1 MRLGHRGGT
10 TFEVGFLALLGKC
23 KYCNVGGKNGRDRC
37 SVQKQMSPALAIIV
51 STAIPAMYTASKRRR
66 SILSEKMS
74 VDRIVCPGERIGM
87 KRYVMA
93 IVLLA
98 AFCILSGCGN
108 DECPTCPEPP
118 IAQFSFVFSGGTAE
132 QIESL
137 RCALGYETHTYA
149 DTIATVILQDGDMGI
164 RRTFDAE
171 NSPNFVAFSEMMT
184 NGIDDTMRLT
194 AWRLPGGLPMS
205 VGSSESV
212 LFMGG
217 LTGDMNPD
225 LAGAQITKVMM
236 TIRMVIISVPGH
248 DPNGNG
254 NWTDYNITIDYFVF
268 GVI

>member
-1 MRLGHRGGT
+1 
-10 TFEVGFLALLGKC
+10 
-23 KYCNVGGKNGRDRC
+23 
-37 SVQKQMSPALAIIV
+37 
-51 STAIPAMYTASKRRR
+51 
-66 SILSEKMS
+66 
-74 VDRIVCPGERIGM
+74 M

-118 IAQFSFVFSGGTAE
+118 AADYPIAQFSFVFSGGTAE

-137 RCALGYETHTYA
+137 RCALGYETYTYA
-149 DTIATVILQDGDMGI
+149 DTIATVILQNGDMGI

-254 NWTDYNITIDYFVF
+254 NWTDYDITIDYFVF